1 MESELKDLNSKP
13 PTYNGNANSICD
25 DRPLLKSEPP
35 AFANS
40 IVEMEK
46 KLTTY
51 VHRDVYDTMGHS
63 EFPGK
68 EKLLL
73 DFALGTLLPIRGLH
87 SLLYFDWRGG
97 IGRLRSYEWIE
108 ENHHCFVWVCPLKSH
123 ALHFR
128 LLLDP

>member
-51 VHRDVYDTMGHS
+51 VRRDVYDTMGHS

-73 DFALGTLLPIRGLH
+73 DFALGTLLPIQVILVVTI
-87 SLLYFDWRGG
+87 LLFYYLICRVCTLFSTLTG
-97 IGRLRSYEWIE
+97 E
-108 ENHHCFVWVCPLKSH
+108 EE
-123 ALHFR
+123 
-128 LLLDP
+128 